1 MLLFIYHNAN
11 SFHILHYTMLL
22 HFIIIL
28 RYELYLAKNQY
39 WFQLGFVIKYKLAQ
53 EQFQYKN

>member
-1 MLLFIYHNAN
+1 
-11 SFHILHYTMLL
+11 MLL